1 MPRERRERPKLCADV
16 MLGRLAKWL
25 RIVGFDVVYSND
37 ADDDELVE
45 TCKSQGRILLTR
57 DTAVAKRAGPDVKTI
72 FVEGD
77 HIKEQFASIRNKLPI
92 TLEPPLIF
100 SRCLVCNTPLR
111 RASREEV
118 EPLVP
123 AFVFNTNKE
132 FKICPNCH
140 KVYWKGTH
148 VRHALRTVLVSFAGF
163 NGEDMPADAPA
174 RDSR

>member
-1 MPRERRERPKLCADV
+1 MTRETKERPKLCADV

-25 RIVGFDVVYSND
+25 RIVGFDVLYSND
-37 ADDDELVE
+37 ADDDELIE

-57 DTAVAKRAGPDVKTI
+57 DTALAKRAEADVKII

-77 HIKEQFASIRNKLPI
+77 HIKEQFGSIRDRLPI

-100 SRCLVCNTPLR
+100 SRCLLCNTPLR
-111 RASREEV
+111 RATREEV
-118 EPLVP
+118 EPQVP

-132 FKICPNCH
+132 FKICPKCG

-148 VRHALRTVLVSFAGF
+148 VRHALRTVLVSFSGF
-163 NGEDMPADAPA
+163 NGEDLPADAA
-174 RDSR
+174 TRDP